1 MRKTMASLVLQQYW
15 IARIERWPPQG
26 HTIGYCATDGIG
38 FARISE
44 WLLGVAV
51 STLLA
56 RTRLDRI
63 ARHLQMTDYLRV
75 DGLEKRFTSHGRAA
89 FKDIT
94 FSVSQGEFVAL
105 IGPSGCG
112 KSTLLHIMAGLS
124 QPTAGDVRLQGEAID
139 EPRPEMMFVFQQYTK
154 SLFPWKTVLQNVLLG
169 VKYRSGAA
177 RAALEKVC
185 LEHLDL
191 VGLRHYPHYYPYQL
205 SGGMQQRVAIARA
218 LARRP
223 KILLMDEPFSALDA
237 MMRVELQ
244 DLLLKLWADL
254 GLTIL
259 FVTHDLD
266 EALYLAQR
274 VIMLSASPGTIAEKV
289 DVPLAYTRR
298 QIETRSDQIYLQLR
312 ERLYRNMVTQVMAGR
327 ADDP

>member
-1 MRKTMASLVLQQYW
+1 MA
-15 IARIERWPPQG
+15 
-26 HTIGYCATDGIG
+26 
-38 FARISE
+38 
-44 WLLGVAV
+44 
-51 STLLA
+51 
-56 RTRLDRI
+56 
-63 ARHLQMTDYLRV
+63 DYLLV
-75 DGLEKRFTSHGRAA
+75 DRLEKRFTSHGRAA

-94 FSVSQGEFVAL
+94 FSIGQGEFVAL

-124 QPTAGDVRLQGEAID
+124 RPTSGAVRLAGAEID
-139 EPRPEMMFVFQQYTK
+139 APRPEMMFVFQQYTK
-154 SLFPWKTVLQNVLLG
+154 SIFPWKTVLENVLLG
-169 VKYRSGAA
+169 VKYHSTLTRQ
-177 RAALEKVC
+177 ALEKFC
-185 LEHLDL
+185 LEQLDL

-244 DLLLKLWADL
+244 DLLLKLWGDL
-254 GLTIL
+254 KLTIV

-274 VIMLSASPGTIAEKV
+274 VIMLSASPGTIAEEV
-289 DVPLAYTRR
+289 AVPLTYPRR
-298 QIETRSDQIYLQLR
+298 QIETRSEETYLALR
-312 ERLYRNMVTQVMAGR
+312 KRLYRNMEAQVMAGR
-327 ADDP
+327 KDGA

>member
-1 MRKTMASLVLQQYW
+1 MLEPCPS
-15 IARIERWPPQG
+15 
-26 HTIGYCATDGIG
+26 ATGQLTG
-38 FARISE
+38 TSY
-44 WLLGVAV
+44 
-51 STLLA
+51 S
-56 RTRLDRI
+56 
-63 ARHLQMTDYLRV
+63 QMTEYLLV

-89 FKDIT
+89 FQDIT
-94 FSVSQGEFVAL
+94 FSVDQGEFVAL

-124 QPTAGDVRLQGEAID
+124 APTAGAVRLNGNTVDQ
-139 EPRPEMMFVFQQYTK
+139 PRSDMMFVFQQYTK
-154 SLFPWKTVLQNVLLG
+154 SIFPWKTVLDNVLLG
-169 VKYRSGAA
+169 VKYQSGAS
-177 RAALEKVC
+177 RQVLEKLC
-185 LEHLDL
+185 LDHLDL
-191 VGLRHYPHYYPYQL
+191 VGLGRYPHYYPYQL

-244 DLLLKLWADL
+244 DLLLQLWADL

-274 VIMLSASPGTIAEKV
+274 VIMLSASPGTIAEKT
-289 DVPLAYTRR
+289 DVPLGYPRR
-298 QIETRSDQIYLQLR
+298 QIETRSEPTYLELR
-312 ERLYRNMVTQVMAGR
+312 ERLYRNMVTQVIAGR
-327 ADDP
+327 GNGP

>member
-1 MRKTMASLVLQQYW
+1 M
-15 IARIERWPPQG
+15 IE
-26 HTIGYCATDGIG
+26 Y
-38 FARISE
+38 
-44 WLLGVAV
+44 LL
-51 STLLA
+51 
-56 RTRLDRI
+56 
-63 ARHLQMTDYLRV
+63 V

-89 FKDIT
+89 FQDIT
-94 FSVSQGEFVAL
+94 FSVDQGEFVAL

-124 QPTAGDVRLQGEAID
+124 APTAGAVKLDGVAID
-139 EPRPEMMFVFQQYTK
+139 RPRSEMMYVFQQYTK
-154 SLFPWKTVLQNVLLG
+154 SIFPWKTVLDNVLLG
-169 VKYRSGAA
+169 VKYQAGAS
-177 RAALEKVC
+177 RHALNKLC
-185 LEHLDL
+185 LDHLDL
-191 VGLRHYPHYYPYQL
+191 VGLGRYPHYYPYQL

-274 VIMLSASPGTIAEKV
+274 VIMLSASPGTIAERTE
-289 DVPLAYTRR
+289 VPLAYPRR
-298 QIETRSDQIYLQLR
+298 QIETRREPTYLELR
-312 ERLYRNMVTQVMAGR
+312 ERLFRNMVTQVMAGR
-327 ADDP
+327 ADGA